1 MEPLLTYQSVEVS
14 FHGRAVLHDVSF
26 ALHAGEIL
34 GVVGESGSGKST
46 LIKAAMGILGSGGLV
61 TKGDIW
67 FRGKNL
73 PDLPEREF
81 RRLRGAEIGMIFQDA
96 GASLCP
102 VRRIGDQIYESMAAH
117 LAITREQARE
127 RAMALFEKLRLK
139 KGERIWDS
147 YPFMLSGGMNQ
158 RVGIAMAML
167 MEPSVLLADEPTSAL
182 DVLVQRQVLEEMLQ
196 LRGQFGT
203 AILLV
208 THDIGV
214 VREVA
219 DTVLVLKEGRVM
231 EYGAAEQVL
240 YRPEN
245 AYTRQLLAA
254 APRLRRG

>member
-117 LAITREQARE
+117 LTITREQARE

-214 VREVA
+214 VRAVA

>member
-117 LAITREQARE
+117 LTITREQARE